1 MHFKMI
7 QKTITL
13 IEADESFQA
22 TVSNIIQASNEF
34 LVAKIYTNLELA
46 FKRLLRD
53 QPLLIVMDL
62 TDQQGIDFILK
73 VKEEAHWV
81 KILIL
86 TSNEDNQIAF
96 HAINQGVSGYL
107 YKKNCERDLLEAL
120 HCISNGGSPIDP
132 FVAAHVIRSI
142 QINRASPLSNRE
154 TTILKHMIKGKTSTG
169 IANDLII
176 SHQTVRTHV
185 KNIYKKLKVNS
196 REQALKKAIDNRWI
210 VGYLGLAFQ

>member
-1 MHFKMI
+1 MI

-13 IEADESFQA
+13 IDTNEDFQ
-22 TVSNIIQASNEF
+22 TIVSDIIETSSEF
-34 LVAKIYTNLELA
+34 HVVKIYNDLELA

-53 QPLLIVMDL
+53 QPEMIVMDL

-73 VKEEAHWV
+73 VKEKAHWI

-86 TSNEDNQIAF
+86 TNSEDYQLAF
-96 HAINQGVSGYL
+96 QAINQGVSGYL

-120 HCISNGGSPIDP
+120 YCISNGGSPIDP
-132 FVAAHVIRSI
+132 FVATHVISSI
-142 QINRASPLSNRE
+142 QINRASPLSIRE

-176 SHQTVRTHV
+176 SRQTVRTHV

-196 REQALKKAIDNRWI
+196 REQALKKAVDNRWI